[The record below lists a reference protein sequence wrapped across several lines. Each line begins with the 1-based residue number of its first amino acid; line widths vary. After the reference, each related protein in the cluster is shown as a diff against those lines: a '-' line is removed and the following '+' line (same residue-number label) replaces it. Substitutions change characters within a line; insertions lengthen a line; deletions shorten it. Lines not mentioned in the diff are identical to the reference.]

1 MIYSIL
7 HAISEKE
14 KIVSEV
20 HKESLNDS
28 QLEKSTNQN
37 DENTNS
43 INAVDA
49 RIDILAEHCGIT
61 EDV

>member
-7 HAISEKE
+7 HAIAEKE

-43 INAVDA
+43 I
-49 RIDILAEHCGIT
+49 RSY
-61 EDV
+61 